1 MRLRAVVLA
10 AGLGTRLRPLT
21 AGVPK
26 PLLPVLGRPL
36 IAWTLERLA
45 AVGVEA
51 TAINLHHRGDAISG
65 ALGDHFDGMPL
76 HYSREETILGTL
88 GALHPLREFVA
99 PADLV
104 ILVNGDS
111 LCRWP
116 LEELIARHR
125 SGRVGDDG
133 SPPLATLLLSGTAD
147 PRAFG
152 GGVAIDGS
160 GRVITLLPRGD
171 GRTDDPTTTRRVFMG
186 AHVFATS
193 LALEAPAAFSDI
205 VRDLYEPRLAQGA
218 RIGALVSSAP
228 WHDIGTPSRYLE
240 AVLAWAGLEDAAF
253 PANGWIVEP
262 GATLEED
269 VMARAS
275 LILGGA
281 IVGRSSH
288 LDRAVIGPDVVL
300 PAGARVA
307 DALVTPRS
315 WGVVDGSR
323 EEGDLVFTPLVLTA
337 GARG

>member
-26 PLLPVLGRPL
+26 PLLPVLGKPL
-36 IAWTLERLA
+36 IVWTLERLVA
-45 AVGVEA
+45 AGVEA
-51 TAINLHHRGDAISG
+51 TAINLHHRAEAIPD
-65 ALGDHFDGMPL
+65 ALGDRFGEMPL
-76 HYSREETILGTL
+76 RFSREETILGTL
-88 GALHPLREFVA
+88 GALHPLREFLA

-104 ILVNGDS
+104 LLVNGDS

-116 LEELIARHR
+116 LDELVARHR
-125 SGRVGDDG
+125 SDADAG
-133 SPPLATLLLSGTAD
+133 SEPPLATLLLSGVAA

-152 GGVAIDGS
+152 GGVAVDDT
-160 GRVITLLPRGD
+160 GRVITLLPRRD

-186 AHVFATS
+186 AHVFAPS

-240 AVLAWAGLEDAAF
+240 AVLAWAALEDAAF
-253 PANGWIVEP
+253 PANGAIVEP

-275 LILGGA
+275 VILGGA

-300 PAGARVA
+300 PPGARVA

-315 WGVVDGSR
+315 WGVVEGSR